1 MKEGIQ
7 LGESYFAPMDEAWME
22 EMMNGGM
29 GENYMGEEEEYVDYT
44 MGRDDEDQLPNPPR
58 ELNIPMDE
66 EMDSL
71 YEFEEEEDM
80 DEMDSLMEGEE
91 EDEEDYEDEE

>member
-1 MKEGIQ
+1 
-7 LGESYFAPMDEAWME
+7 MDEAWME

-66 EMDSL
+66 EM
-71 YEFEEEEDM
+71 YEEGMYEEGIYEEEDDMDEMNSLMEEEDNM
-80 DEMDSLMEGEE
+80 DEMDSLMEE
-91 EDEEDYEDEE
+91 EDEDDEK